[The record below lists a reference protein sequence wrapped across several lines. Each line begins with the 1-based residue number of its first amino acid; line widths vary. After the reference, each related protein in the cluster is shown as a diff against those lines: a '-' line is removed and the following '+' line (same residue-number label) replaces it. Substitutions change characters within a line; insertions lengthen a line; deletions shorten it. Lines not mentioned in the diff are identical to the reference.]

1 MRGMKMP
8 GHLGQVRRTA
18 QNLLVVQV
26 REEENVI
33 LIRGAIPGSNGDY
46 VVIREAKKRPKGWLP
61 HAQRPENIKKS
72 EGKKKK

>member
-61 HAQRPENIKKS
+61 DAQRPENIKKS